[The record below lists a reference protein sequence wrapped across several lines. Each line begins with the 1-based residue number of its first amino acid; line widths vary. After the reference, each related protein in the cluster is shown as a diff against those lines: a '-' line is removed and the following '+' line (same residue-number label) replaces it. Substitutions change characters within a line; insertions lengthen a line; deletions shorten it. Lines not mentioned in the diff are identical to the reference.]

1 MSKTDTRL
9 QVAARTHDPSR
20 RMWTMLSVALR
31 IAQALSL
38 HLPEPPFPL
47 RPFEREMR
55 RRLWH
60 LIGWLD
66 VEATLDRVSEPMM
79 RSTWIQP
86 HHLANINDEEY
97 CFETYEPFQI
107 PMTGTQPTDATLF
120 IMISHAQ
127 YAFRTLDLSGFAE
140 PGVIDVLARQ
150 QTVDNFRHSAD
161 ALLAGCDPESDPFHW
176 FITQLRERIHA
187 VLQLLALRPLGK
199 SAGNAAFPSPD
210 GIPGSQVLSLAADI
224 LEQRQRM
231 YSDRR
236 AEPWRWFEPLFFPW
250 HALAV
255 ALNEVCACSWTEG
268 SLVDTDWPTLENYYK
283 LFLENRVGAPHDR
296 LWRSMQDLM
305 GNARAVRVGL
315 GGGLVRGTG
324 SQGWSE
330 EGLRSSESAGSTD
343 KLASAW
349 QDYLQPLG
357 LDVVSWAPDGQFM
370 EPLERT
376 GDVGLSIFD
385 TGYFS

>member
-1 MSKTDTRL
+1 
-9 QVAARTHDPSR
+9 
-20 RMWTMLSVALR
+20 MLSVALR

-47 RPFEREMR
+47 TPFEREIR

-66 VEATLDRVSEPMM
+66 IEATLDRVSEPMM
-79 RSTWIQP
+79 RSAWIQP

-97 CFETYEPFQI
+97 GFGTDQPLQM
-107 PMTGTQPTDATLF
+107 PMASTQPTDATLF

-127 YAFRTLDLSGFAE
+127 YAFRTLDVSGFAE
-140 PGVIDVLARQ
+140 PGVIDILARQ

-161 ALLAGCDPESDPFHW
+161 ALLAGCDADGDPFHW
-176 FITQLRERIHA
+176 FITRLRERIHA
-187 VLQLLALRPLGK
+187 VLQLIALRPLGK
-199 SAGNAAFPSPD
+199 GSGVPGFSSPD
-210 GIPGSQVLSLAADI
+210 SIPSSQVLSLAADI

-236 AEPWRWFEPLFFPW
+236 AELWRWFEPLFFPW

-255 ALNEVCACSWTEG
+255 ALNEVCACSWTDG
-268 SLVDTDWPTLENYYK
+268 SLVDTDWRTLENYYN
-283 LFLENRVGAPHDR
+283 LFRQNRVDAPHDR
-296 LWRSMQDLM
+296 LWRYMQDLM

-315 GGGLVRGTG
+315 GGGLARGTS

-330 EGLRSSESAGSTD
+330 ERLRSSESSGSID

-349 QDYLQPLG
+349 QDYHQPLD
-357 LDVVSWAPDGQFM
+357 LDVGSWAPDGQFM
-370 EPLERT
+370 EPLETT

-385 TGYFS
+385 IGYFS